1 MYSNWQ
7 VLLYIVYV
15 ASLPIQVAIPFP
27 YNLHL
32 HLSVHLSIHP
42 SLRHCLFHQLVH
54 TVHQSRLIHCESE
67 SIEAATI
74 LVMSSIRKTYKRF
87 SRQITTIRNLYTLYV
102 VVKNLLWISEHIR
115 IYGASGTAEQIF
127 TSIKR
132 VLFKAFVSTPGIRG
146 KVTKQ
151 VQDALAGLDEK
162 MLPKAGTT
170 RYHNLPATG
179 MGKEQLEIELQRL
192 HDMGGDTD
200 WQSGKVSGA
209 IYHGGKDM
217 GDLLSSAYSLFSLS
231 NPLHPDVFPG
241 VRKMEAEVV
250 QMVLNMF
257 KAPISG
263 GGTTTSGGTESIL
276 MACKAARERGKLVK
290 GITNPEMIVPMTVH
304 AAFDKAASYF
314 NIKLHHVQVDPIT
327 FQVNLSAM
335 ERLINKNTVLLA
347 GSAPN
352 FPHGV
357 IDDISSISAL
367 GLKNDIPVHVDACL
381 GSFLMPFLEKAGFEA
396 PLFDFRL
403 PGVTSISCDTHKY
416 GFAPKGSSVIMYR
429 DRSLRKYQ
437 YFVST
442 DWPGGVYASPSIAG
456 SRPGAIIAGCWTAMM
471 NMGEDGYT
479 ASCLEIVGARAKIQ
493 LRIENEIPE
502 LRVIGRPLVSVIAF
516 DSPTVNIYT
525 VGDKMSKLG
534 WHLNGLQSPPALHIA
549 CTKLT
554 VNAVDTL
561 ISDLKTCVAEVVKEG
576 GGGDAGKI
584 LTISLSFA
592 ITDRI

>member
-1 MYSNWQ
+1 MAGVSAIKRKYQKWSKQIQLLRNIYS
-7 VLLYIVYV
+7 VYIILKTLLLV
-15 ASLPIQVAIPFP
+15 S
-27 YNLHL
+27 NHL
-32 HLSVHLSIHP
+32 
-42 SLRHCLFHQLVH
+42 
-54 TVHQSRLIHCESE
+54 
-67 SIEAATI
+67 
-74 LVMSSIRKTYKRF
+74 
-87 SRQITTIRNLYTLYV
+87 
-102 VVKNLLWISEHIR
+102 R
-115 IYGASGTAEQIF
+115 IYGAYGTANQAY
-127 TSIKR
+127 SYVKR
-132 VLFKAFVSTPGIRG
+132 VAFKAFVSTPGIKG
-146 KVTKQ
+146 KVQKQ
-151 VQDALAGLDEK
+151 VKDALAGLDEK

-170 RYHNLPATG
+170 RYQNLPSSG
-179 MGKEQLEIELQRL
+179 MGKEQLEVELKKL
-192 HDMGGDTD
+192 YEMGDDTD

-217 GDLLSSAYSLFSLS
+217 GELLSSAYSLFSLS

-257 KAPISG
+257 NAPLTG

-276 MACKAARERGKLVK
+276 MACKAARERGKLEK
-290 GITNPEMIVPMTVH
+290 GITKPEMIVPMTVH
-304 AAFDKAASYF
+304 AAFDKASSYF
-314 NIKLHHVQVDPIT
+314 GITLHHVKVDPIT
-327 FQVNLSAM
+327 YQVDLSTV

-357 IDDISSISAL
+357 IDDIASLSAL
-367 GLKNDIPVHVDACL
+367 GLRHDIPVHVDACL

-429 DRSLRKYQ
+429 DKALRKYQ

-471 NMGEDGYT
+471 NMGENGYT
-479 ASCLEIVGARAKIQ
+479 ESCREIVGARAKIQ
-493 LRIENEIPE
+493 ARIEREIPE
-502 LRVIGRPLVSVIAF
+502 LRIVGRPLVSVVAF
-516 DSPTVNIYT
+516 DSPEVNIYT

-549 CTKLT
+549 CTRLT
-554 VNAVDTL
+554 VNAVDSL
-561 ISDLKTCVAEVVKEG
+561 ISDLKTCVAEVVAEG
-576 GGGDAGKI
+576 GGGDAGSMGKRTVLLIPLPELMFQRCCTVPALYRTSPLWRVWRKGEQEIRLLQIVIANLAQIPRHPVQSLMRKI
-584 LTISLSFA
+584 
-592 ITDRI
+592 

>member
-1 MYSNWQ
+1 MQTLTKVKRSYKKYAGQ
-7 VLLYIVYV
+7 
-15 ASLPIQVAIPFP
+15 IQ
-27 YNLHL
+27 
-32 HLSVHLSIHP
+32 
-42 SLRHCLFHQLVH
+42 
-54 TVHQSRLIHCESE
+54 
-67 SIEAATI
+67 
-74 LVMSSIRKTYKRF
+74 
-87 SRQITTIRNLYTLYV
+87 TIRNIYTLYIII
-102 VVKNLLWISEHIR
+102 KNLLLLSDHIR
-115 IYGASGTAEQIF
+115 LYGASGTASQF
-127 TSIKR
+127 YSFVKR
-132 VLFKAFVSTPGIRG
+132 VAFKAFVSTPGIKG
-146 KVTKQ
+146 KVQKQ
-151 VQDALAGLDEK
+151 VKDALAGLDEK
-162 MLPKAGTT
+162 MLPKAGTI
-170 RYHNLPATG
+170 RYQNLPTKG
-179 MGKEQLEIELQRL
+179 MSKDQLQIELKKL
-192 HDMGGDTD
+192 HDMGGETD
-200 WQSGKVSGA
+200 WESGKVSGA

-217 GDLLSSAYSLFSLS
+217 GELLSSAYSLFSLS

-257 KAPISG
+257 HAPTNG

-276 MACKAARERGKLVK
+276 MACKAARERGRIEK
-290 GITNPEMIVPMTVH
+290 GITKPEMIVPITVH

-314 NIKLHHVQVDPIT
+314 GITLHHIKVDPIT
-327 FQVNLSAM
+327 FQVDLSSV

-357 IDDISSISAL
+357 IDDITSLSAL
-367 GLKNDIPVHVDACL
+367 GLRNDIPVHVDACL
-381 GSFLMPFLEKAGFEA
+381 GSFLVPFLEKAGFET

-471 NMGEDGYT
+471 NMGQDGYI
-479 ASCLEIVGARAKIQ
+479 ASCKEIVGARVKIQ
-493 LRIENEIPE
+493 NRIENEIPE
-502 LRVIGRPLVSVIAF
+502 LRIIGRPLVSVVAF
-516 DSPTVNIYT
+516 DSPVVNIYT

-534 WHLNGLQSPPALHIA
+534 WHLNGLQTPPALHIA

-561 ISDLKTCVAEVVKEG
+561 IADLKSCVKQVQEEG
-576 GGGDAGKI
+576 GGGDAGSMGKQ
-584 LTISLSFA
+584 LPYVQTCN
-592 ITDRI
+592 